1 VQDEEGGGRRKM
13 NLKTTGE
20 YPCQW
25 DDIVNERGKTYAT
38 IYTLKNAR
46 EDEITK
52 AGITKKKDGIFDM
65 VVDAPELTKELVQT
79 ALKKLSKI
87 TGIEYKF
94 SN

>member
-1 VQDEEGGGRRKM
+1 M

-25 DDIVNERGKTYAT
+25 DDIVNEKGKTYAT

-46 EDEITK
+46 KDEITR
-52 AGITKKKDGIFDM
+52 AGITKKNNGIFDI
-65 VVDAPELTKELVQT
+65 VVDVPELTKELVQT
-79 ALKKLSKI
+79 ALKELSKI
-87 TGIEYKF
+87 TGIEYKL

>member
-1 VQDEEGGGRRKM
+1 MQDKENGGRRKM

-25 DDIVNERGKTYAT
+25 DDIINEKRKTYAA

-52 AGITKKKDGIFDM
+52 AGITKKKDGIFDI
-65 VVDAPELTKELVQT
+65 VIDAPKLTKNIVQN
-79 ALKKLSKI
+79 ALKELSKI
-87 TGIEYKF
+87 TGIEYKLL
-94 SN
+94 N